1 MRTRYPRV
9 DGRPWDHAVFDARP
23 ESIAEARDLAHTFM
37 NSLTPPV
44 DALAASSVALV
55 VSELVTNVVR
65 HAQGTSCSLRLWA
78 GPGAITVAVTDADP
92 RPPRE
97 RAPDLTGGTGGFGW
111 PMVQNLAR
119 TVTVSTG
126 PGGKTVRAELPR

>member
-1 MRTRYPRV
+1 MRTRHPRV
-9 DGRPWDHAVFDARP
+9 DGRPWEHAVFDARP
-23 ESIAEARDLAHTFM
+23 EAIADARRIADAFM
-37 NSLTPPV
+37 NSLTPAV
-44 DALAASSVALV
+44 DDLTASSVALV

-78 GPGAITVAVTDADP
+78 RPGAITVAVTDADP

-97 RAPDLTGGTGGFGW
+97 RDPDLTGGTGGFGW

-119 TVTVSTG
+119 SVTVKTG
-126 PGGKTVRAELPR
+126 PGGKTIRAELPR

>member
-1 MRTRYPRV
+1 MRTRHPRV
-9 DGRPWDHAVFDARP
+9 DGRPWTHAIFDARP
-23 ESIAEARDLAHTFM
+23 EAIADARDLAHAFM
-37 NSLTPPV
+37 NGLTPAV
-44 DALAASSVALV
+44 DALTASSVALV

-78 GPGAITVAVTDADP
+78 RPGAITVAVTDADP

-111 PMVQNLAR
+111 PMVQNLASS
-119 TVTVSTG
+119 VPLNTG
-126 PGGKTVRAELPR
+126 PMGKTIRAELPR